1 MEKTMAIKRNG
12 EYYTY
17 FTHYENGQVFP
28 RRLQRLV
35 VRDEKGKEF
44 ILTGKQLPDA
54 LITSSGDGHK
64 GQHTGHVLLGKERS
78 RFFKRVDRSDSPWP
92 NACDILQ
99 ISIGFFF
106 FAVLNYLVVEFS
118 Y

>member
-1 MEKTMAIKRNG
+1 MAIKRNG

-17 FTHYENGQVFP
+17 FTHYENGQGFP